1 MGIDACDNHRVRDT
15 DQHGLRYPHLDSG
28 NIGVAQEQDDQRN
41 HRSQGIKDVDLGDA
55 ARGIGLDV
63 AQIART
69 LMVTQEHFD
78 NRNHQSADKRKD
90 GVGEGI
96 FNDEFH
102 RFNAGHTGNHDRVSA
117 AGVEVGAVGASQNS
131 GTGAGRRDARADHQR
146 NQSGADGGSAACCR
160 RNGRIDDGRQER
172 AARNQK

>member
-1 MGIDACDNHRVRDT
+1 MGIDARDNHRVRDT
-15 DQHGLRYPHLDSG
+15 DQHGLRHTHLDSG

-78 NRNHQSADKRKD
+78 NRDHQSADKTQYA
-90 GVGEGI
+90 VSEGI
-96 FNDEFH
+96 FDNEFH
-102 RFNAGHTGNHDRVSA
+102 GFNTGHSGNHDRVSA
-117 AGVEVGAVGASQNS
+117 TGVEIRAVS
-131 GTGAGRRDARADHQR
+131 AG
-146 NQSGADGGSAACCR
+146 
-160 RNGRIDDGRQER
+160 
-172 AARNQK
+172 